1 LAIATTR
8 SLALVISWTQPPAQ
22 FCRCS
27 RRFTLRQLRRDQA
40 SFVVMTL
47 SGVPRSGVVFE
58 SVQPVLVDAGLE
70 AFPEVARMPWPT
82 AESREQSE
90 SLNGKSFTL

>member
-1 LAIATTR
+1 MVVTEPGKEVIR
-8 SLALVISWTQPPAQ
+8 KMSLRLKQALVA
-22 FCRCS
+22 
-27 RRFTLRQLRRDQA
+27 L
-40 SFVVMTL
+40 TL

-82 AESREQSE
+82 TESREQSE